1 VLLDVI
7 LELPLPIPREL
18 QGYLFPIR
26 SLGMGAKVTDGA
38 LNQCLIPLRDDKV
51 MPKKGEALWQRDIR
65 CQPTRRADPELKEVG
80 SSFARRANVGRHK
93 NSEDVAILR
102 LLEHKVDKFTANL
115 ATLTR
120 ARGEIVSELG
130 SGGQSLSSWP
140 ALLKARSA

>member
-38 LNQCLIPLRDDKV
+38 LNECLIPLRDDKV

-65 CQPTRRADPELKEVG
+65 CQPTRRADPETRWT
-80 SSFARRANVGRHK
+80 SSPRI
-93 NSEDVAILR
+93 SR
-102 LLEHKVDKFTANL
+102 LLH
-115 ATLTR
+115 
-120 ARGEIVSELG
+120 AREERERSPE
-130 SGGQSLSSWP
+130 LSSGHGEPWEGP
-140 ALLKARSA
+140 GDAFGRSFG